1 MSARRQRWEIHPPAP
16 ADVSER
22 LGLPPL
28 LATLLYQR
36 GLHDPAAA
44 SAFLAADYATG
55 LHDPFHM
62 RGMAEAAARI
72 ALAIDRGELMAVYG
86 DFDVDGVTAVA
97 LLTQAIGAMGGRIR
111 PYIPHRAREGYGLN
125 NLAISQLAADG
136 VRLLIT
142 VDCGISNYAE
152 VAEANRSGVDVI
164 VTDHHHPPAELPPA
178 LAVVNPKQPDCAYPF
193 KGLVG
198 VGIAF
203 KLVQALARYGKRPA
217 NLRGRDMLDLV
228 ALGTVADMGPLLDEN
243 RVLVRAGL
251 IAINETARPG
261 VRALIAAAGLAP
273 GLIDSGAIAF
283 ALAPRLNA
291 AGRLADARRA
301 YELLLAGDRETADG
315 LAAELNA
322 TNRERQALTR
332 QLQARAE
339 ELVAQSGRAEQP
351 LIVLASP
358 EFNAGVIG
366 LVAARIAETY
376 HRPVVVIEQGGETS
390 RGSARSIPGF
400 SIIDIFDQCADLFV
414 RYGGHAAAAGFTIA
428 TAQIPA
434 LEQRLLALSRQ
445 YLHDD
450 QLAPRLM
457 IDAVLPLT
465 ELSWE
470 LYAGIQQLEPFGQ
483 GNPQPILM
491 APNVTAID
499 PQPTSDGAHLRMRV
513 RAGNS
518 VFEAIGFHFG
528 RLAEALQ
535 RHPTID
541 LAYQLA
547 VDEWNGQRRMRLLVR
562 DFRRAGGAR
571 NGG

>member
-1 MSARRQRWEIHPPAP
+1 MSARRQRWEIRPPAP
-16 ADVSER
+16 ADVRER

-36 GLHDPAAA
+36 GLLDPAAA

-72 ALAIDRGELMAVYG
+72 AAAIDRGELMAVYG

-125 NLAISQLAADG
+125 NVAIGQLAADG

-152 VAEANRSGVDVI
+152 VVEANRLGIDVI

-203 KLVQALARYGKRPA
+203 KLIQALARYGKRPA

-251 IAINETARPG
+251 IALNETARPG
-261 VRALIAAAGLAP
+261 VRALMAAAGLAP

-434 LEQRLLALSRQ
+434 LEQRLLTLSRQ
-445 YLHDD
+445 YLRDD

-535 RHPTID
+535 RYPTID

>member
-1 MSARRQRWEIHPPAP
+1 MSARRQRWEFRPPAP
-16 ADVSER
+16 ASFVEQ
-22 LGLPPL
+22 LGLHPL

-36 GLHDPAAA
+36 GLRDPVAAR
-44 SAFLAADYATG
+44 AFLAADYATG
-55 LHDPFHM
+55 LHDPFQM

-72 ALAIDRGELMAVYG
+72 AAAIDRGELMAVYG

-125 NLAISQLAADG
+125 NVAIGQLAADG

-152 VAEANRSGVDVI
+152 VAEANRLGIDVI

-203 KLVQALARYGKRPA
+203 KLIQALARYGKRPA

-251 IAINETARPG
+251 IALNETMRPG

-273 GLIDSGAIAF
+273 GLIDSGTIAF

-301 YELLLAGDRETADG
+301 YELLLASDRATADG

-376 HRPVVVIEQGGETS
+376 HRPVVVIEQGSETS

-445 YLHDD
+445 SLRDE
-450 QLAPRLM
+450 QLVPQLM

-513 RAGNS
+513 RAGTS
-518 VFEAIGFHFG
+518 MFEAIGFHFG
-528 RLAEALQ
+528 HLAEALQ
-535 RHPTID
+535 RYPTID